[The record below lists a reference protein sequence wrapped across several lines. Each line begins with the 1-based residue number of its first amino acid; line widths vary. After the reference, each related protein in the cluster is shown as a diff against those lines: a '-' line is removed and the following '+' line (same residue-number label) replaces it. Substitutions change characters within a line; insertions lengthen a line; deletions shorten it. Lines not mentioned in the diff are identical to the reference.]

1 MELGEQAY
9 HNSILLS
16 QESWK
21 GFLEELINK
30 LDLKN
35 KKKSQ
40 LRQLGEK
47 SILGWNKS
55 YIQRHHGKKECG
67 AKKVLSKG

>member
-35 KKKSQ
+35 KKESTKTIRREEYSR
-40 LRQLGEK
+40 LK
-47 SILGWNKS
+47 
-55 YIQRHHGKKECG
+55 
-67 AKKVLSKG
+67 

>member
-47 SILGWNKS
+47 SILG
-55 YIQRHHGKKECG
+55 
-67 AKKVLSKG
+67 